1 MNNAT
6 PWTTTI
12 GNRLR
17 RLRAQREVTQASVA
31 EAIGIATITYRQY
44 ERGVVKMSITSL
56 ALLCEY
62 YEVQADAILARD
74 ALPTRARVPPIL
86 SPLAQTIARSLASTP
101 KPLLLVMRQIQRLQ
115 PDTLGSKNRALRG

>member
-74 ALPTRARVPPIL
+74 ALPTRVRVPPTL

-101 KPLLLVMRQIQRLQ
+101 KHLLLVMRQIQRLQ
-115 PDTLGSKNRALRG
+115 PDTLGSKNRALWG